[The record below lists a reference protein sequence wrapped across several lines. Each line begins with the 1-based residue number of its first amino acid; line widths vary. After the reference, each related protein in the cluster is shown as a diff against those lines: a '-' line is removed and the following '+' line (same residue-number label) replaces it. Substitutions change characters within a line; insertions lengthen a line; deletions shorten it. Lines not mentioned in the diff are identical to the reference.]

1 MNVLVC
7 VKQIPDPQSQYRLD
21 PGDFTL
27 DRTGSTL
34 LDESDTFGI
43 EMGLQLRDS
52 AGGGVVTLV
61 SMVANGEVTGIRNG
75 LAMGADRAVVVSD
88 DRLAGSDA
96 LSTAKVLAAV
106 VRRVEPDL
114 VIAATDSTDG
124 YTGTVPV
131 QIAELIGLPAVTFA
145 KQITIAEGVLRVARQ
160 GEFGSD
166 EVECQLPAVVTVTAG
181 VVEPRYPSFK
191 GIMSAKNK
199 PLEVLDL
206 TDLAISES
214 EVGPA
219 GARQRIT
226 SVERAPGRSSGDLVK
241 DDGTA
246 HELVVAYIEKLK
258 FV

>member
-131 QIAELIGLPAVTFA
+131 QIAELIGRAGDAVA
-145 KQITIAEGVLRVARQ
+145 ALDRRLAALESLQKDAHRIGL
-160 GEFGSD
+160 
-166 EVECQLPAVVTVTAG
+166 CTAC
-181 VVEPRYPSFK
+181 
-191 GIMSAKNK
+191 
-199 PLEVLDL
+199 
-206 TDLAISES
+206 
-214 EVGPA
+214 
-219 GARQRIT
+219 
-226 SVERAPGRSSGDLVK
+226 
-241 DDGTA
+241 
-246 HELVVAYIEKLK
+246 
-258 FV
+258 